1 MQFKIFSV
9 VALLAFSFPAFS
21 EEVRLSQSD
30 LLGTWQID
38 KESVNSDGSNA
49 RGLNT
54 QWTFRED
61 GTMEGVSQESDAHA
75 RIDSLRAVLNYS
87 VEDGKLIKQAAPGRS
102 KMDTCV
108 AVEKEG
114 DKMVLKCRS
123 VYFFMTKK

>member
-1 MQFKIFSV
+1 MRKQIFSAI
-9 VALLAFSFPAFS
+9 ALVAFSFPVLA
-21 EEVRLSQSD
+21 EEVQLSKSD
-30 LLGTWQID
+30 ILGTWQID
-38 KESVNSDGSNA
+38 KESVNRDGSDA

-87 VEDGKLIKQAAPGRS
+87 VEDGKLIKQASPGRS

-114 DKMVLKCRS
+114 NTMVLKCRS
-123 VYFFMTKK
+123 IYFFMTKK